1 MGGRVMTERDIRL
14 ENYGWT
20 VRCFL
25 GYRREDSVCLCQALS
40 EIGCKD
46 DALRSAYA
54 HFLAGG
60 EDSGLTYS
68 NVRERVSVLAVGYDD
83 DKASMVNTVGH
94 ELLHVV
100 AHVCEEY
107 GIDMLS
113 EEPCYIMGR
122 LCEDMYSII

>member
-1 MGGRVMTERDIRL
+1 MYMIEITENKMDEL
-14 ENYGWT
+14 VEN
-20 VRCFL
+20 V
-25 GYRREDSVCLCQALS
+25 EKCL
-40 EIGCKD
+40 
-46 DALRSAYA
+46 RY
-54 HFLAGG
+54 GG

-83 DKASMVNTVGH
+83 DKGSMVNTVGH

-122 LCEDMYSII
+122 LCEEMYSII

>member
-1 MGGRVMTERDIRL
+1 MTEHEIHLD
-14 ENYGWT
+14 NYGWT

-46 DALRSAYA
+46 DALRGAYA
-54 HFLAGG
+54 HFMGG
-60 EDSGLTYS
+60 SESSGLTYS
-68 NVRERVSVLAVGYDD
+68 NVRKRVSVLAVGHDD
-83 DKASMVNTVGH
+83 DKGSMVNTMGH

-113 EEPCYIMGR
+113 EEPCYMMGK
-122 LCEDMYSII
+122 LCEEMYGII